1 MIYPKHNFFA
11 ESVYK
16 IYLNHLLSKNFS
28 RFLLINDFPM
38 LCEKKGLIITPNH
51 FSWWDGFFIN
61 YLMTMFSKRK
71 AYLMMLEEQL
81 VKYPF
86 FKYLGVFSVNP
97 ASLSSVKESLAFSEK
112 ISSDPANYL
121 VFYPQ
126 GDIQPNK
133 FEEVSL
139 KNGLKFLT
147 GKVAAE
153 IMIVSFEISYGNTK
167 KPDVLC
173 KFGDMMSSDFV
184 SGNYDEYKNKFISN
198 MNIPENEFIKKKALN
213 IFDK

>member
-11 ESVYK
+11 ESVYN
-16 IYLNHLLSKNFS
+16 IYLNKLLRKYFS
-28 RFLLINDFPM
+28 RFLLLNDFPVVS
-38 LCEKKGLIITPNH
+38 EDKGLIITPNH

-61 YLMTMFSKRK
+61 YLMSVFSKRK

-97 ASLSSVKESLAFSEK
+97 ASLSSVKESLAFAEK

-126 GDIQPNK
+126 GDIQPNVC
-133 FEEVSL
+133 EEVSL
-139 KNGLKFLT
+139 KYGLKFLSGNIT
-147 GKVAAE
+147 AE
-153 IMIVSFEISYGNTK
+153 IMIVSFKISYGNMK

-173 KFGDMMSSDFV
+173 RFGDMMSSDFV
-184 SGNYDEYKNKFISN
+184 SGNYQEFNNKFISN
-198 MNIPENEFIKKKALN
+198 INIPENEFIKKKAFN